1 MRSVADMARYDENRV
16 PRGTSRRW
24 EVLMSEDQGER
35 SPARR
40 RRAIDVCA
48 EHRILREI
56 PDALL
61 REMPLLDEGT
71 TLERRHEYLDL
82 HDPAR
87 ADFRA
92 EGGEAVKPGQRVIAR
107 TDVSVEAWEELR
119 AACDRLVRRRALPR
133 AS

>member
-1 MRSVADMARYDENRV
+1 MSDDERR
-16 PRGTSRRW
+16 PR
-24 EVLMSEDQGER
+24 E
-35 SPARR
+35 PAAH
-40 RRAIDVCA
+40 RRAIDVRG
-48 EHRILREI
+48 EHRTLSEI
-56 PDALL
+56 PEALL

-71 TLERRHEYLDL
+71 SLERRHEYLDL

-92 EGGEAVKPGQRVIAR
+92 EGSEVVKPGQRVIAR

-119 AACDRLVRRRALPR
+119 AACDRVVRRRRLPR

>member
-1 MRSVADMARYDENRV
+1 MAKYDENPV

-24 EVLMSEDQGER
+24 EVLMSDEER
-35 SPARR
+35 ERAPAQRR
-40 RRAIDVCA
+40 HAIDVRS
-48 EHRILREI
+48 EHRTLSEMSEASLREI
-56 PDALL
+56 
-61 REMPLLDEGT
+61 PLLDEGT

-92 EGGEAVKPGQRVIAR
+92 EGGEVVKPGQRVIAR
-107 TDVSVEAWEELR
+107 TDVSAEAWAELR
-119 AACDRLVRRRALPR
+119 AACDRVVRRRTLPR

>member
-1 MRSVADMARYDENRV
+1 MRSLAPMAKYDENPV

-24 EVLMSEDQGER
+24 EVVMSDDEHEHA
-35 SPARR
+35 PARR
-40 RRAIDVCA
+40 RSAIDVRYD
-48 EHRILREI
+48 HRTLSEL
-56 PDALL
+56 PDTLL
-61 REMPLLDEGT
+61 RAMPLLDEGM
-71 TLERRHEYLDL
+71 TLERRHQYLDL

-107 TDVSVEAWEELR
+107 DDVSAEAWEELR
-119 AACDRLVRRRALPR
+119 SACDRVVRRRSLPR